1 MLIVAISIG
10 GGFVSFSIN
19 PSLGPNGLV
28 FITLGGK
35 YGYAIQQGQVWRY
48 ITPVLL
54 HGGFLHL
61 FFNVFAQLRFGI
73 VLEKKWGLPKFLLLY
88 IISGIGATLF
98 SCLTRPNEIGVGASG
113 AIMGLMGAFL
123 SEIIMTWKKSDP
135 RIRKMMLFQVILVI
149 SITMLFSISQ
159 YVDGA
164 AHFGGLFVGFLIGLF
179 YFNNETHHPILRKV
193 GLFICPL
200 ILVIYFIVGFLVF
213 HLAIKTEKIV

>member
-1 MLIVAISIG
+1 MVMQ
-10 GGFVSFSIN
+10 FN
-19 PSLGPNGLV
+19 KD
-28 FITLGGK
+28 K
-35 YGYAIQQGQVWRY
+35 YGTLQTHFFLIFKLLSLILFFSFELKRRY

-164 AHFGGLFVGFLIGLF
+164 AHFGGINFFF
-179 YFNNETHHPILRKV
+179 
-193 GLFICPL
+193 
-200 ILVIYFIVGFLVF
+200 
-213 HLAIKTEKIV
+213 